1 MVKIAPQSHTINE
14 LQARLRTETRQ
25 KKAAIA
31 LYQFFMKLHITRSP
45 LAHASRSTWGFPSG
59 ALAPLNKG
67 GTGKTSIKVP
77 LLKGDLGGS
86 RYVQLHIKLVLL
98 DNANLKYQLLLKSYI
113 SDMTKQNDRTKIN
126 FKRILLLVGLGGLP
140 LGILT
145 IFIQVPPSCGCSNSS
160 KNTIGSFI
168 RAQQAYFSEKSVF
181 AQSYSLLELGD
192 GDAPA
197 ATTYY
202 RYSVEMGKN
211 KSFIYATPT
220 KELPT
225 DLLKLG
231 LTKKGFNSLVGAVA
245 SDKTNKTTVSIMCGS
260 EKKTLDKPPKPV
272 FKQAKFSCPIGF
284 KTIN

>member
-1 MVKIAPQSHTINE
+1 M
-14 LQARLRTETRQ
+14 
-25 KKAAIA
+25 
-31 LYQFFMKLHITRSP
+31 
-45 LAHASRSTWGFPSG
+45 
-59 ALAPLNKG
+59 
-67 GTGKTSIKVP
+67 
-77 LLKGDLGGS
+77 
-86 RYVQLHIKLVLL
+86 
-98 DNANLKYQLLLKSYI
+98 
-113 SDMTKQNDRTKIN
+113 SDMTKQNDRTQIN

-145 IFIQVPPSCGCSNSS
+145 IFIQVPPSCGCNNSS
-160 KNTIGSFI
+160 KITIGSFI

-192 GDAPA
+192 GDRPA
-197 ATTYY
+197 ATTHY

-245 SDKTNKTTVSIMCGS
+245 YDTQNKTTVSIMCRS
-260 EKKTLDKPPKPV
+260 EKQTLDEPPKPV
-272 FKQAKFSCPIGF
+272 FKQDKFSCPIGF
-284 KTIN
+284 QTIN